1 MSDWL
6 VVTRLGRTFVTEPQ
20 TWPDCMF
27 CNRTPM
33 FSWTFQLECL
43 IGNVIDIFEFVYRKV
58 WVCCCAQALVF
69 SLSPKFPNREVS
81 SSNCFPPKKTL
92 SKGCNLQEAF
102 KWRMP
107 GIWAPW
113 ITISFSLELDQ
124 LGMGCQSYTLKSTQ
138 NCKPLHVFRHIMMM
152 SHDHMLCF
160 FT

>member
-20 TWPDCMF
+20 TWPNCMF

-43 IGNVIDIFEFVYRKV
+43 IGNVVDVFEFVCGKV

-81 SSNCFPPKKTL
+81 SSNCFPPKKLCQKDVISRRLSSGECLVSELHESQFPFPWSWTSLAWAVSHTL
-92 SKGCNLQEAF
+92 
-102 KWRMP
+102 WRAHK
-107 GIWAPW
+107 IA
-113 ITISFSLELDQ
+113 SLYMYLD
-124 LGMGCQSYTLKSTQ
+124 
-138 NCKPLHVFRHIMMM
+138 I
-152 SHDHMLCF
+152 
-160 FT
+160 